1 MRNWRTWH
9 LLVAS
14 IVWSFGTACGGGGGY
29 GGGDFG
35 ATPGGVK
42 DMRFARELIA
52 QGQVPPAAA
61 LLVEGMFSEH
71 DLGLTGAPCIDT
83 LCLRAGLGIA
93 PDRDGD
99 ARGWLQVGMSSNV
112 DPETFPRPDTT
123 YIMTVD
129 VSGSMGWG
137 YDGDDEYPSPGEL
150 SRELLHALV
159 DPIEGRDQVAIV
171 TYGSDIRTAL
181 PLTSGLEEGRIRSV
195 IDGLDENGSTDMYGG
210 LVRAY
215 ELGRQARA
223 AGRENVRVILFT
235 DVQPNVGPTSPTD
248 FDRLVSDGADDGVHI
263 TVVGLGLGMGPEVM
277 QSMAKVRGANA
288 YSMTKREHITEFVA
302 DEYPWFTV
310 PIAYDLAVD
319 VRHSSGLVIDQGY
332 GFPTGFGE
340 EPRLD
345 VATVFLS
352 KRRGALLLS
361 LAEES
366 AGALDLAYADADLSW
381 VNPSGVVRTSTVRA
395 ARDGGATLDERGQWF
410 AQEST
415 ARTTALALLVSGM
428 HDAAAAYG
436 GDPALATT
444 IMRAAQD
451 RFAAD
456 AAAIGAAD
464 LAPEVEL
471 GAAMLRLV
479 EERAPQGSLYGY

>member
-1 MRNWRTWH
+1 MT
-9 LLVAS
+9 
-14 IVWSFGTACGGGGGY
+14 SFGVVACGGGGWG

-42 DMRFARELIA
+42 DLRFARELIA

-71 DLGLTGAPCIDT
+71 DLGLAGAPCNDT
-83 LCLRAGLGIA
+83 LCLRAALGVA
-93 PDRDGD
+93 PDHDGD

-112 DPETFPRPDTT
+112 DPEIFQRPDTT

-137 YDGDDEYPSPGEL
+137 YDDGGEYPSPGEL

-171 TYGSDIRTAL
+171 TYGSDIRTVL
-181 PLTSGLEEGRIRSV
+181 PLTSGIEETRIRNV
-195 IDGLDENGSTDMYGG
+195 IDGLRENGSTDMYGG

-215 ELGRQARA
+215 QLGREARA

-235 DVQPNVGPTSPTD
+235 DVQPNVGPTSPTA
-248 FDRLVSDGADDGVHI
+248 FDNLVSEGAEDGVHI

-288 YSMTKREHITEFVA
+288 YSMTKSEHITEFVT

-319 VRHSSGLVIDQGY
+319 VRHSSGLAIDQGY

-340 EPRLD
+340 DPRLD

-352 KRRGALLLS
+352 KRKGALLLS
-361 LAEES
+361 LAEET

-381 VNPSGVVRTSTVRA
+381 ENPSGVVRTSTVRA
-395 ARDGGATLDERGQWF
+395 ARDGAAVDERGQWF

-456 AAAIGAAD
+456 AAAIGAPD

-471 GAAMLRLV
+471 GRAMLQLV